1 MEVISIIPHLAKKE
15 LIDLLELSNRD
26 ADIMIYELEDSKTLS
41 QALRSIG
48 FRSANQISSE
58 TWEDLRAWRDN
69 YYPNNSMHNVEIN
82 FEFKLPSVLQW
93 LLKK

>member
-15 LIDLLELSNRD
+15 LVELLELSNKD
-26 ADIMIYELEDSKTLS
+26 ADSMIYELEHSKTLS
-41 QALRSIG
+41 QALRAVG

-69 YYPNNSMHNVEIN
+69 YYPESSDHAVEI
-82 FEFKLPSVLQW
+82 EFKIPSFLQW
-93 LLKK
+93 FFKK